1 MLVKRYST
9 PLEVREMQVKTTMI
23 YYDTS
28 SRIAKIRKNNKSN
41 IGKNI
46 GS

>member
-9 PLEVREMQVKTTMI
+9 PLEAREMQIKTITV

-28 SRIAKIRKNNKSN
+28 RRMAKIRKNNKSN